1 MNHIPLPYLSFVI
14 TSRNDGESL
23 DSVARLQL
31 FVDNL
36 LAQAQKFKLRSELI
50 IVEWNPLDDRAG
62 LQDVIRWPLNSD
74 FFKIRII
81 KVPAEIHSRFENS
94 DVIPLF
100 QMIAK
105 NVGIR
110 RARGQFVLATNVDIL
125 FSNELMQ
132 FLASGQLN
140 PHRMYRIDRY
150 DVPAI
155 IPSYLSLDE
164 ILEWCSQN
172 VLRIYRYLETVDVTN
187 GIIPPPRVAA
197 IPLFRK
203 ISNWFINPDVPLHTN
218 ACGDFTLL
226 SAEYWMKVTGNPE
239 FPVRAMKLDGL
250 LCYAAHYAGAREM
263 VLKNPLRI
271 YHLEHPARSDGALV
285 ALSGRSSEN
294 QNLQISLTQY
304 QAFIGQMRKLH
315 RPIIFNDLNWGL
327 ADEILPET
335 IID

>member
-1 MNHIPLPYLSFVI
+1 MKSDSKQISFVV
-14 TSRNDGESL
+14 TFRNDGKTGDELMRMQTFITLLLEQCDRFHL
-23 DSVARLQL
+23 DA
-31 FVDNL
+31 
-36 LAQAQKFKLRSELI
+36 ELVL
-50 IVEWNPLDDRAG
+50 VEWNPPAQKPLLAEA
-62 LQDVIRWPLNSD
+62 LKWPKPSSSCPV
-74 FFKIRII
+74 RII
-81 KVPAEIHSRFENS
+81 QVPQVIHERFENS

-110 RARGQFVLATNVDIL
+110 RARGRFVLATNVDIL

-140 PHRMYRIDRY
+140 PHRMYRIDRH
-150 DVPAI
+150 DVPAV
-155 IPSYLSLDE
+155 IPLHLSLDE

-172 VLRIYRYLETVDVTN
+172 VLHIYRYLETVDVTN
-187 GIIPPPRVAA
+187 GVIPPSRVAK
-197 IPLFRK
+197 ISFFRK
-203 ISNWFINPDVPLHTN
+203 ISNWFRNQDVPLHTN

-226 SAEYWMKVTGNPE
+226 SAEYWMKVAGNPE

-294 QNLQISLTQY
+294 LNLQISLTQY
-304 QAFIGQMRKLH
+304 QAFIGQMRKQH
-315 RPIIFNDLNWGL
+315 RPIFFNDLNWGL
-327 ADEILPET
+327 ADEILHET